1 MQQVETVE
9 GDDGE
14 EEDGGSAGG
23 DASVGEAVN
32 DDVEVEVEVEV
43 PDAWDSDEA
52 RPCKTTGF
60 CSP

>member
-32 DDVEVEVEVEV
+32 DDVEVEVEV
-43 PDAWDSDEA
+43 
-52 RPCKTTGF
+52 
-60 CSP
+60 